1 MKHLIVITSFAFLAT
16 AAFAQSFDRSPTD
29 PTMPSAT
36 YDPTA
41 PAVERQVERDGF
53 AATGSTR
60 SAAEISTEAQSVNDY
75 TERNVEQREGYF
87 DSGR

>member
-1 MKHLIVITSFAFLAT
+1 MKHLIVIASFAFLAT
-16 AAFAQSFDRSPTD
+16 PAFAQSFDRSPTD

-41 PAVERQVERDGF
+41 PVIERQVQRDGF

-60 SAAEISTEAQSVNDY
+60 SDVEISTEAQSVNDY
-75 TERNVEQREGYF
+75 TDRNVEQRKGYF
-87 DSGR
+87 DR

>member
-1 MKHLIVITSFAFLAT
+1 MKHLIVIASFAFLAT
-16 AAFAQSFDRSPTD
+16 PAFAQSFDRSPTD

-41 PAVERQVERDGF
+41 PVIERQAERDGF

-60 SAAEISTEAQSVNDY
+60 SDVEISTEAQSVNDY
-75 TERNVEQREGYF
+75 TDRNVEQHKGYF
-87 DSGR
+87 DR

>member
-1 MKHLIVITSFAFLAT
+1 
-16 AAFAQSFDRSPTD
+16 
-29 PTMPSAT
+29 
-36 YDPTA
+36 
-41 PAVERQVERDGF
+41 VERDGF